1 VASDTA
7 PPLEWKGWGA
17 ESVDPDAPGAGPPLS
32 APVAAAIAM
41 TSGGGES
48 VEALEA
54 VSAPE
59 DPVLGVMA
67 VLPLFSSI
75 SIVTRIVSP
84 QARIA

>member
-1 VASDTA
+1 
-7 PPLEWKGWGA
+7 
-17 ESVDPDAPGAGPPLS
+17 LS

-48 VEALEA
+48 VAPLDA
-54 VSAPE
+54 VSVPGVLVLPE
-59 DPVLGVMA
+59 AVLGVIA
-67 VLPLFSSI
+67 ELPFFSSI